1 MKKIKFEYKIT
12 LIYLIVGILWITLSD
27 RILEEIISEIDT
39 KLLGTFQSVK
49 GIFFII
55 ITSFLLFILVR
66 KHLKELQKTELELH
80 NYRENLE
87 GIINKRTI
95 ELQKAKEAAET
106 ANNAKSDFISNMSHE
121 IRTPMNAI
129 FGFTELLENQIQDP
143 RLIYYLKAIKTSGKS
158 LLNLINDILDLSK
171 MEAGKVNLEYSVVE
185 PVSVF
190 KEMGNIFSQKIAE
203 KNLNFLV
210 EIASE
215 LPRALLLDETRL
227 RQILLNLVGNAVK
240 FTDTGYVRLMVDIC
254 EQEDQSSLDLIF
266 SVEDTGTGIAE
277 DQLET
282 IFGAFE
288 QQKGQ
293 SHTQYG
299 GTGLGLAITKRLV
312 DLMGGEISVES
323 EIGKGSKFTV
333 LLKDVEVAFLS
344 EKEEEE
350 EEIDLTKIT
359 FEPAVIFVVDDVLL
373 NRDLLKGYLSNF
385 EFEIIEAVNGKECV
399 DLARVYHPDL
409 ILMDI
414 KMPVMD
420 GYEATRMIKADEAL
434 SHTAVI
440 AVSAVGSKPEEE
452 KLKGCC
458 NAYLRKP
465 VSQGD
470 LINELMKFLPHVVE
484 GTAGEAL
491 SLTPGKGE
499 IIPEELPDSV
509 RKKLPELLKIIE
521 EKIGTLRQN
530 WDALS
535 MDELEAFS
543 MEMKTLGEA
552 YHYSPLISWANR
564 LHSQAKLFDI
574 ASLKTTFGE
583 IPTLLQE
590 LKSFI

>member
-293 SHTQYG
+293 SHALYG

-323 EIGKGSKFTV
+323 ELGKGSKFTV

-344 EKEEEE
+344 EPEEEA
-350 EEIDLTKIT
+350 EEIDITKIT
-359 FEPAVIFVVDDVLL
+359 FEPATIFVVDDVQL

-385 EFEIIEAVNGKECV
+385 GFRIIEAVNGKECV
-399 DLARVYHPDL
+399 DLAWVYQPDL

-420 GYEATRMIKADEAL
+420 GVEAARMFKADEAL

-440 AVSAVGSKPEEE
+440 AVSAVGSRPEEE

-458 NAYLRKP
+458 DAYLRKP
-465 VSQGD
+465 VSQRE
-470 LINELMKFLPHVVE
+470 LINELMKFLPHTVE
-484 GTAGEAL
+484 STAGEA
-491 SLTPGKGE
+491 PGLAPGE
-499 IIPEELPDSV
+499 GESVPGELPGSV
-509 RKKLPELLKIIE
+509 REKLPELLKIIE
-521 EKIGTLRQN
+521 EKIENARQN
-530 WDALS
+530 WDALT
-535 MDELEAFS
+535 MDEIEALSLEI
-543 MEMKTLGEA
+543 KTLGEI
-552 YHYSPLISWANR
+552 YHYPPLITWANR
-564 LHSQAKLFDI
+564 LHSQAQLFDI
-574 ASLKTTFGE
+574 ASLKATFGE
-583 IPTLLQE
+583 VPTLLQE
-590 LKSFI
+590 LKSLI